1 MHDISLSEAILYT
14 MKEFYIHAKI
24 FKKFLFLALILVF
37 AHITCTVKI
46 LKFDPIL
53 GTNIEST
60 FKY

>member
-1 MHDISLSEAILYT
+1 